1 MSTEILPY
9 CIFLFDRA
17 GRLLY
22 RREWR
27 EQRDTVREKADQA
40 KSIYGVIATLE
51 PLAPMLAAKSPEGK

>member
-1 MSTEILPY
+1 MAAAVAPFCL
-9 CIFLFDRA
+9 FLFDRA

-27 EQRDTVREKADQA
+27 EQRDSVREKADQA

-51 PLAPMLAAKSPEGK
+51 PLAPMLAAKPVEGK